1 MQFNDLHCLA
11 RPQVHTL
18 SIGAARPSDFDEHVA
33 ALADYERA
41 GEVIT
46 PIEARLRAEME
57 RALGGDW
64 WAGLWR
70 DLPNYTE
77 VPGEVN
83 LQEIL
88 RLWSFA
94 KALDLTEWAKMRYN
108 LMGNAGHWFPGTNA
122 AHFDGEK
129 IHAALDGNP
138 FAERIPAILAEAH
151 AQLHGEQQKRL
162 SESD

>member
-1 MQFNDLHCLA
+1 MQ
-11 RPQVHTL
+11 TL

-33 ALADYERA
+33 ALANSDRA
-41 GEVIT
+41 AEVIA
-46 PIEARLRAEME
+46 PIEARLRAEMTRIHGE
-57 RALGGDW
+57 DW
-64 WAGLWR
+64 WRGLWR
-70 DLPNYTE
+70 DLPNYGA

-108 LMGNAGHWFPGTNA
+108 LMGNAGHWFPGANA
-122 AHFDGEK
+122 AHFDGKK
-129 IHAALDGNP
+129 IRTALAGNP
-138 FAERIPAILAEAH
+138 FAERIPSILAEAH
-151 AQLHGEQQKRL
+151 ALLHGEQQKRL